1 MPAEQRKPE
10 DLFGLDQEEDRDN
23 DSSNEEQDHEE
34 QDDRFSKRRLRQA
47 QDLFSKKD
55 IESDQDEDDDDDE
68 SESDSDND
76 VESDGN
82 NVEEDIELPDK
93 EEEEEEEA
101 SSDEEEQQRLN
112 DDHAVDK
119 HGNAILD
126 IDENGNDTKKNKKKK
141 VKKLTPE
148 ELEAFEKQQ
157 KNTGVCYL
165 SRIPMF
171 MSPTRLREFL
181 SQHAEL
187 GRIYL
192 EKEDAKITAK
202 RRKFHKNKRVNYR
215 EGWVEF
221 KDKKQAKRLA
231 EFLNARQVGGKRGNA
246 FYYETWTIK
255 YLPKFKWRH
264 LTEQMAYERKARE
277 RRLEAEL
284 AQATRENRLYL
295 ENVERA
301 KMHKGMR
308 EKRQKKRKHDEAN
321 NDNEEVEDIRRSFRQ
336 RGKVV
341 SEVASQKAGEGKEAM
356 SRLDD
361 SVKNVL
367 SHVLGK

>member
-1 MPAEQRKPE
+1 MADSE
-10 DLFGLDQEEDRDN
+10 DDEDS
-23 DSSNEEQDHEE
+23 DSD
-34 QDDRFSKRRLRQA
+34 A
-47 QDLFSKKD
+47 
-55 IESDQDEDDDDDE
+55 DEDDDSSEDNISEDE
-68 SESDSDND
+68 TDNKEADDND
-76 VESDGN
+76 LS
-82 NVEEDIELPDK
+82 
-93 EEEEEEEA
+93 EEEEDLNVHDGQ
-101 SSDEEEQQRLN
+101 DEG
-112 DDHAVDK
+112 VDK

-126 IDENGNDTKKNKKKK
+126 LGDNSDKKKKKK

-157 KNTGVCYL
+157 KNTGVCYM

-171 MSPTRLREFL
+171 MTPTRLRDFL
-181 SQHAEL
+181 SKHAEL

-192 EKEDAKITAK
+192 EKEDPKITAK
-202 RRKFHKNKRVNYR
+202 RRKYHKNKRVNYR
-215 EGWVEF
+215 EGWIEF
-221 KDKKQAKRLA
+221 KDKKKAKQLA
-231 EFLNARQVGGKRGNA
+231 EYLNARQVGGKRGNA

-284 AQATRENRLYL
+284 AQATRENRIYL

-301 KMHKGMR
+301 KMHQGMQ
-308 EKRQKKRKHDEAN
+308 KRNQKKRKLADDDAHQPEA
-321 NDNEEVEDIRRSFRQ
+321 EEEMRRSFKQ
-336 RGKVV
+336 RSKVV
-341 SEVASQKAGEGKEAM
+341 TEVASQKAGDGKEAM
-356 SRLDD
+356 GRLDA